1 MAWKIRCDLLNTL
14 FSHQQTKLGQ
24 PLIKVCQ
31 IEIPT
36 FIMYIIYIYTYMYN
50 VYTYSKCTAKFPKIS
65 HTFLKNFFFQNHY
78 TRHNAAKIPWLNC
91 YERLENIYHEITGA
105 TKFKCNFRRI
115 LPRFNCVL
123 SYKILFLPTIAVKIR
138 WEKCFCNN
146 KRTDLL
152 IGLSIAGFITYGRAR
167 GWFDHMIETA
177 HAINLSIIIFR

>member
-1 MAWKIRCDLLNTL
+1 MGYYVLICIYL
-14 FSHQQTKLGQ
+14 FK
-24 PLIKVCQ
+24 
-31 IEIPT
+31 
-36 FIMYIIYIYTYMYN
+36 MY
-50 VYTYSKCTAKFPKIS
+50 CKIS
-65 HTFLKNFFFQNHY
+65 KNITHILKEKKIFQNQC

-123 SYKILFLPTIAVKIR
+123 SYKILFLPTLAVKIR

>member
-1 MAWKIRCDLLNTL
+1 MNTL

-36 FIMYIIYIYTYMYN
+36 FIMYIILICII
-50 VYTYSKCTAKFPKIS
+50 SKNITHILKEKKI
-65 HTFLKNFFFQNHY
+65 FQNHY

-115 LPRFNCVL
+115 LTRYNCVL
-123 SYKILFLPTIAVKIR
+123 SYKILFLPTLAVKIR